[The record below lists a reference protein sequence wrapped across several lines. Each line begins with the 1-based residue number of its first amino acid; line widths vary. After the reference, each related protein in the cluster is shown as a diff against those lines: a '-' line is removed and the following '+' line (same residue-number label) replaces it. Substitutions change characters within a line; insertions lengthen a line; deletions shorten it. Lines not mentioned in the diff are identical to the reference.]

1 MIDNLV
7 KQYPNSL
14 PKDFCDFVIQ
24 KFESSENK
32 FEGIT
37 LGGVNK
43 SVKSSTDLMINLH
56 LYDKDWVYIYEY
68 LMEVLLGKLVSY
80 VGEIPF
86 VFGNANFENRQK
98 LIRGVQTQLASTSNG
113 NISVQMQRYVGDE
126 GYYVWH
132 YENQGGNSQ
141 SRQLFYIFY
150 LKDVEGGE
158 TEILFNPQKIEPKT
172 GNLLLAPAFWTH
184 THRGNPPLN
193 GQYKYIITGWIE
205 NLDSAK
211 DPEF

>member
-43 SVKSSTDLMINLH
+43 SVKASTDLMINLH

-68 LMEVLLGKLVSY
+68 LMEVLLGKLVKY
-80 VGEIPF
+80 AGEIPF
-86 VFGNANFENRQK
+86 IFENANFENRQK

-150 LKDVEGGE
+150 LNDVEGGE
-158 TEILFNPQKIEPKT
+158 TEILFNAQKIEPKT
-172 GNLLLAPAFWTH
+172 GNVLLAPAFWTH

-205 NLDSAK
+205 NLDKSK

>member
-14 PKDFCDFVIQ
+14 PRDFCDFVIQ
-24 KFESSENK
+24 KFEDSENK
-32 FEGIT
+32 FEGTT

-43 SVKSSTDLMINLH
+43 SVKSSTDFMINLH

-68 LMEVLLGKLVSY
+68 LMEVLLGKLVKY

-86 VFGNANFENRQK
+86 MFENANSENRQK
-98 LIRGVQTQLASTSNG
+98 LIRSVQTQLASTSNG

-132 YENQGGNSQ
+132 CENQGGNSQ
-141 SRQLFYIFY
+141 HRQLFYIFY
-150 LKDVEGGE
+150 LNDVEGGE
-158 TEILFNPQKIEPKT
+158 IEILFNPEKIEPKT

-205 NLDSAK
+205 NLDKAK

>member
-56 LYDKDWVYIYEY
+56 LYDEEWVYIYEY

-86 VFGNANFENRQK
+86 MFGNANFENRQK
-98 LIRGVQTQLASTSNG
+98 LIRSVQTQLASTSNG

-132 YENQGGNSQ
+132 CENQGGNSQ
-141 SRQLFYIFY
+141 FRQLFYIFY
-150 LKDVEGGE
+150 LNDVEGGE
-158 TEILFNPQKIEPKT
+158 TEILFNPEKIEPKT

-205 NLDSAK
+205 NLDNSK

>member
-193 GQYKYIITGWIE
+193 GQHKYIITGWIE

>member
-56 LYDKDWVYIYEY
+56 LYDEEWVYIYEY

-86 VFGNANFENRQK
+86 MFGNANFENRQK
-98 LIRGVQTQLASTSNG
+98 LIRSVQTQLASTSNG

-132 YENQGGNSQ
+132 CENQGGNSQ
-141 SRQLFYIFY
+141 FRQLFYIFY
-150 LKDVEGGE
+150 LNDVEGGE
-158 TEILFNPQKIEPKT
+158 TEILFNPEKIEPKT

-205 NLDSAK
+205 NLDRAK

>member
-68 LMEVLLGKLVSY
+68 LMEVLLGKLVRY

-86 VFGNANFENRQK
+86 MFGNANFENRQR

-113 NISVQMQRYVGDE
+113 NISVQMQRYVGEE

-150 LKDVEGGE
+150 LNDVEGGE
-158 TEILFNPQKIEPKT
+158 TEILFNPEKIEPRT